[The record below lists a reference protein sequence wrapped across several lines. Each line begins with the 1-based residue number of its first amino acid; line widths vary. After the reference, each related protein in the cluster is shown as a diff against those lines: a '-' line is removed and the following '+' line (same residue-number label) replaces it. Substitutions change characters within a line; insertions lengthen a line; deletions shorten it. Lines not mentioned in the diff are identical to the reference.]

1 MGIFASMEIYFEI
14 KAGWGRK
21 VRVRKL
27 PLGERMEFIIAYDS
41 YIVNP
46 RPAVEYELIARVVGN
61 PQYLLNGTDRR
72 KIISAALRLN
82 SHGKTGGTGE
92 SAGAAWL
99 QHVLAY
105 FGREFGYSKDDTMR
119 LYPEEIELMIAENEK
134 MKRADLTLLAGM
146 VHIPRK
152 TLQTLDNADRT
163 RMDAGLDR
171 RAVDTL
177 KKTQR
182 RR

>member
-1 MGIFASMEIYFEI
+1 MGIFASMDIYFEI
-14 KAGWGRK
+14 KIGFGK
-21 VRVRKL
+21 TVRVRKL

-41 YIVNP
+41 YKVNP
-46 RPAVEYELIARVVGN
+46 RPGVERELIARTAVN
-61 PQYLLNGTDRR
+61 PPRLMNGKDRK
-72 KIISAALRLN
+72 KIIAAAIRLN
-82 SHGKTGGTGE
+82 STGSTRENGE
-92 SAGAAWL
+92 GSAPSWL

-105 FGREFGYSKDDTMR
+105 FGREFGYNKEDTMR

-134 MKRADLTLLAGM
+134 LKRADLTLLAGM

-152 TLQTLDNADRT
+152 TLQTLDNADRART
-163 RMDAGLDR
+163 DAGLDR
-171 RAVDTL
+171 RAVENL

>member
-1 MGIFASMEIYFEI
+1 MDIFFEI
-14 KAGWGRK
+14 KIGFGRT

-41 YIVNP
+41 YTVNP
-46 RPAVEYELIARVVGN
+46 RPGAEQELIARAAVN
-61 PQYLLNGTDRR
+61 PPRMMNGRERKKVIAAAVSLNSTGSTHRESDG
-72 KIISAALRLN
+72 SAA
-82 SHGKTGGTGE
+82 G
-92 SAGAAWL
+92 WL

-105 FGREFGYSKDDTMR
+105 FGREFGYNKEDTMG
-119 LYPEEIELMIAENEK
+119 LYPEEIDLMIMENEK
-134 MKRADLTLLAGM
+134 LKRADLTLLAGM

-152 TLQTLDNADRT
+152 TLQTLDNADRART
-163 RMDAGLDR
+163 DAGLDR
-171 RAVDTL
+171 RAVENL

>member
-1 MGIFASMEIYFEI
+1 MGIFASMEIYIEI
-14 KAGWGRK
+14 KAGWGGK

-27 PLGERMEFIIAYDS
+27 PLGERMEFIVAYDS
-41 YIVNP
+41 YVVNP
-46 RPAVEYELIARVVGN
+46 SPHAEYELAARVAVN
-61 PQYLLNGTDRR
+61 PPVLLSGKDRR

-82 SHGKTGGTGE
+82 SRGNAGGNGGNPGE
-92 SAGAAWL
+92 ACL

-152 TLQTLDNADRT
+152 TLQTLENADRART
-163 RMDAGLDR
+163 DAGLDR